1 VSFGYMSTYEDAKV
15 GALQSNFKEN
25 GLSGCFLFF
34 ISMQIL
40 FYLITFIKKWHLS
53 KSLVALMVVLNVL
66 VVRK

>member
-1 VSFGYMSTYEDAKV
+1 MSTYEDAKV

-40 FYLITFIKKWHLS
+40 FYLITKKWHLS